1 MNFDA
6 DEEAERGG
14 TGDRLGE
21 AGEGGGRYCWCV
33 VGVEVVANAEGKAEG
48 PPSIPLSEE
57 VGLSNEAGSGLFFGI
72 VVAVVVA
79 TPRLLRLF
87 DIPTLNSRE
96 RSAYKSVFSGA
107 KE

>member
-1 MNFDA
+1 MTRLLRVLVPPQA
-6 DEEAERGG
+6 QKSAEWLSLTFLRFPSPSQN
-14 TGDRLGE
+14 LF
-21 AGEGGGRYCWCV
+21 
-33 VGVEVVANAEGKAEG
+33 VAN
-48 PPSIPLSEE
+48 
-57 VGLSNEAGSGLFFGI
+57 VVI